1 MTDLANEGK
10 IMKMK
15 KTAGKDSIEQLRE
28 RIDGVDEGILDL
40 LSRRAA
46 LVQQVGGVKMKTGQD
61 FYIPHREKKIITG
74 LQKKNKGPLPPAA
87 IESIYREILSA
98 CRSLESRL
106 KVAFF
111 GPEATYTHQA
121 ALKNFGATAEYIAVP
136 TIADVFAEVEKKRAD
151 FGVVPIENSTEGV
164 VNHTLDMFIESE
176 LVICSELSMAI
187 GLYLLSVSGTRKK
200 IKKVYSY
207 LQPLAQ
213 CRKWLE
219 TNLPGIPVIETLS
232 TAEAARRAAREPD
245 AAAVASKAAGELY
258 GLETVERNIEDNRE
272 NFTRFLVIGR
282 NYAES
287 SGMDKT
293 SVMFSIKDK
302 VGALH
307 DMLMTFKSHKINLT
321 KIESRPTKKKAWEY
335 IFFIDFLGHVSEPRV
350 QAALKALARH
360 CVFLKVLGSYPRAD

>member
-1 MTDLANEGK
+1 
-10 IMKMK
+10 MK
-15 KTAGKDSIEQLRE
+15 KTNGKGDIEQLRG
-28 RIDGVDEGILDL
+28 RIDEVDAGILDL
-40 LSRRAA
+40 LTRRAA
-46 LVQQVGGVKMKTGQD
+46 LVQQVGGVKMKTGLD
-61 FYIPHREKKIITG
+61 FYIPHREKKIIAR
-74 LQKKNKGPLPPAA
+74 LQKKNKGILPPAA

-106 KVAFF
+106 KISFF

-121 ALKNFGATAEYIAVP
+121 ALKNFGSTAEYLPVP
-136 TIADVFAEVEKKRAD
+136 TIADVFTEVEKYRAD

-164 VNHTLDMFIESE
+164 VNHTLDMFIESD
-176 LVICSELSMAI
+176 LVICAEISMPI
-187 GLYLLSVSGTRKK
+187 GHYLLSVPGTLKA
-200 IKKVYSY
+200 ITKVYSH

-219 TNLPGIPVIETLS
+219 ANLPGVPLVETLS
-232 TAEAARRAAREPD
+232 TSEAARRAVREPG
-245 AAAVASKAAGELY
+245 AAAIASKAAGDLY
-258 GLETVERNIEDNRE
+258 GLETVARNIEDNRE
-272 NFTRFLVIGR
+272 NFTRFLVVGR
-282 NYAES
+282 NYAGT

-307 DMLMTFKSHKINLT
+307 DMLMTFKQHKINLT
-321 KIESRPTKKKAWEY
+321 KIESRPTKKRAWEY

-350 QAALKALARH
+350 QAGLKALARH